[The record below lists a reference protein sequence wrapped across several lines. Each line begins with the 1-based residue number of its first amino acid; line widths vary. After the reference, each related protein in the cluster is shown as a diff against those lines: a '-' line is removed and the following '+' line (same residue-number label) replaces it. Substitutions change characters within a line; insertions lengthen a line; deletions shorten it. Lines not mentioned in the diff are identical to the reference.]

1 MIEIAFGFVAAI
13 CWGLHDFLVRFIVKK
28 VNIISALFYTNLIGI
43 LFLAVFFF
51 LSEQNI
57 ILNVTFIFI
66 SIIYGILFFIAT
78 YGLYRAFDRG
88 PVFVAAPIICSY
100 PILSIIYAAIFTTS
114 PKPHQWLL
122 SLIVVFGIFL
132 TVYTKKENMDKVK
145 TVKLETIYW
154 SILSAIFF
162 SLSFQLGQNQIINS
176 NEIISNLI
184 ARASSIMVIV
194 FLFANHIKFESIKP
208 NYIIILILMGVV
220 DTLALLI
227 MVYSGNFN
235 HPEYSS
241 VSASTFG
248 LITILLVCF
257 FYKEKLNF
265 IQISGISLVFSSI
278 AILTLS

>member
-1 MIEIAFGFVAAI
+1 MIEITFGFVAAI

-28 VNIISALFYTNLIGI
+28 VTIFSALLCTNLFGI
-43 LFLAVFFF
+43 LFLAGSFF
-51 LSEQNI
+51 LTEQNF
-57 ILNVTFIFI
+57 ILSETFILI
-66 SIIYGILFFIAT
+66 SIIYGILFLIAT
-78 YGLYRAFDRG
+78 YGLYMAFDRG
-88 PVFVAAPIICSY
+88 PVYVAAPIICSY
-100 PILSIIYAAIFTTS
+100 PILSLIYAAVLTTS

-154 SILSAIFF
+154 SILSAVFF

-184 ARASSIMVIV
+184 ARTSSIMVIV
-194 FLFANHIKFESIKP
+194 FLFANHIKFKSIKL

-235 HPEYSS
+235 HPEFSS

-265 IQISGISLVFSSI
+265 IQMLGI
-278 AILTLS
+278 

>member
-1 MIEIAFGFVAAI
+1 MPVVQVLMLSMILIVVLLILYLFPGSLLGCLLYDDCNLQPQITSDYIVSSNHFYS
-13 CWGLHDFLVRFIVKK
+13 FI
-28 VNIISALFYTNLIGI
+28 L
-43 LFLAVFFF
+43 
-51 LSEQNI
+51 
-57 ILNVTFIFI
+57 I
-66 SIIYGILFFIAT
+66 SIIYGILFLVAT
-78 YGLYRAFDRG
+78 YGLYMAFDRG

-100 PILSIIYAAIFTTS
+100 PILSLIYAAVLTTS

-132 TVYTKKENMDKVK
+132 TVYTKKENTDKVK

-154 SILSAIFF
+154 SILSAVFF

-184 ARASSIMVIV
+184 ARTSSIMVIV
-194 FLFANHIKFESIKP
+194 FLFANHIKFKSIKL
-208 NYIIILILMGVV
+208 NYKIILILMGVV

-235 HPEYSS
+235 HPEFSS

-257 FYKEKLNF
+257 FYKEICQSK
-265 IQISGISLVFSSI
+265 
-278 AILTLS
+278 ATLGETTTPVLA

>member
-100 PILSIIYAAIFTTS
+100 PILSLIYAAILTTS

-132 TVYTKKENMDKVK
+132 TVYTKKENMDKVI

-154 SILSAIFF
+154 SLLSAIFF

-184 ARASSIMVIV
+184 ARTSSIMVLV
-194 FLFANHIKFESIKP
+194 FLFANHIKFKSIKP
-208 NYIIILILMGVV
+208 NYIIILILMGIV

-235 HPEYSS
+235 HPEFSS

>member
-1 MIEIAFGFVAAI
+1 MIEITFGFLAAI

-88 PVFVAAPIICSY
+88 PVFIAAPIICSY
-100 PILSIIYAAIFTTS
+100 PILSLIYAAILTTS

-154 SILSAIFF
+154 SILSAVFF
-162 SLSFQLGQNQIINS
+162 SLSFQLGQNQNINS

-184 ARASSIMVIV
+184 ARTSSIMVLV
-194 FLFANHIKFESIKP
+194 FLFANHINFKSIKP
-208 NYIIILILMGVV
+208 NYIIILILMGIV

-235 HPEYSS
+235 HPEFSS

-265 IQISGISLVFSSI
+265 IQILGISLVFSSI

>member
-1 MIEIAFGFVAAI
+1 MIEITFGFVAAI

-28 VNIISALFYTNLIGI
+28 VTIFSALLCTNLFGI
-43 LFLAVFFF
+43 LFLAGSFF
-51 LSEQNI
+51 LTEQNF
-57 ILNVTFIFI
+57 ILSETFILI
-66 SIIYGILFFIAT
+66 SIIYGILFLIAT
-78 YGLYRAFDRG
+78 YGLYMAFDRG
-88 PVFVAAPIICSY
+88 PVYVAAPIICSY
-100 PILSIIYAAIFTTS
+100 PILSLIYAAVLTTS
-114 PKPHQWLL
+114 PQPHQWFL

-132 TVYTKKENMDKVK
+132 TVYTKKENTDKVK

-154 SILSAIFF
+154 SILSAVFF

-184 ARASSIMVIV
+184 ARTSSIMVIV
-194 FLFANHIKFESIKP
+194 FLFANHIKFKSIKL

-235 HPEYSS
+235 HPEFSS

-265 IQISGISLVFSSI
+265 IQMLGISLVFSSI

>member
-100 PILSIIYAAIFTTS
+100 PILSLIYTAILTTS

-184 ARASSIMVIV
+184 ARTSSIMVLV

-208 NYIIILILMGVV
+208 NYIIILILMGIV

-235 HPEYSS
+235 HPEFSS

>member
-100 PILSIIYAAIFTTS
+100 PILSLIYAAILTTS

-154 SILSAIFF
+154 SLLSAIFF

-184 ARASSIMVIV
+184 ARTSSIMVLV
-194 FLFANHIKFESIKP
+194 FLFANHIKFKSIKP
-208 NYIIILILMGVV
+208 NYIIILILMGIV

-235 HPEYSS
+235 HPEFSS

>member
-78 YGLYRAFDRG
+78 YGLYRAFDGG

-100 PILSIIYAAIFTTS
+100 PILSLIYAAILTTS

-184 ARASSIMVIV
+184 ARTSSIMVLV
-194 FLFANHIKFESIKP
+194 FLFANHIKFKSIKP
-208 NYIIILILMGVV
+208 NYIIILILMGIV

-235 HPEYSS
+235 HPEFSS